1 MLRVVTTT
9 LAALLVVLSLAS
21 PPAARAN
28 PHVWVEAWMTFEFE
42 DQRVKGLAFTWRF
55 DEYYSSHTIRSYD
68 RDGDGFLVRS
78 EMRAL
83 RTGMFDPLGESDY
96 HVHVWT
102 EGGKRESHEID
113 RFTARIVEKRLVI
126 DFSVPVTPPADP
138 GEDPVVV
145 SLLDR
150 KNEVDFSFARPGFLR
165 VMGALKPGCKFRV
178 ARGKGEQAGHPR
190 PVTLKCGA

>member
-1 MLRVVTTT
+1 MLRIVTTI
-9 LAALLVVLSLAS
+9 LSALLVALSLA
-21 PPAARAN
+21 PPPLARAN

-42 DQRVKGLAFTWRF
+42 DHRVKTLAFTWRF
-55 DEYYSSHTIRSYD
+55 DEYYSSHTIQSYD

-83 RTGMFDPLGESDY
+83 RAGMFDPLGESDY
-96 HVHVWT
+96 HVHLWA
-102 EGGKRESHEID
+102 GGVKREDHEID

-138 GEDPVVV
+138 GEGPVVV

-150 KNEVDFSFARPGFLR
+150 KNEVDFGFAPSGFLR
-165 VMGALKPGCKFRV
+165 LMGALKPGCKFRL